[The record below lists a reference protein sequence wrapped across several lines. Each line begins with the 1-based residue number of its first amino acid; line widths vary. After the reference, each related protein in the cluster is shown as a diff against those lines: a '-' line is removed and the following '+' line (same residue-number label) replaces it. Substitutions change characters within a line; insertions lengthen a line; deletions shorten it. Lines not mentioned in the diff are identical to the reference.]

1 MIYLDNAATSF
12 PKPPAVAA
20 EVARCITDYGGN
32 AGRGAHSLALAAAN
46 KIFECRAELAELFG
60 ASDADRV
67 FFTQNTTYGINTV
80 IKGLLKNGDHVIISD
95 MEHNAVYRPIVKLAA
110 EGKITYDVFK
120 TFTADPRHSH
130 ARVCASFESL
140 IRPNTRMVFCVHS
153 SNICSA
159 TLPIAEI
166 GKVCRRHGV
175 LLCVDGAQSA
185 GHIPIDITRLGID
198 ALCVPGHKGLYGPQ
212 GSGAVILGKNIALDT
227 LVEGGN
233 GVDSL
238 EPQMTLSSP
247 ERYEAGTLSLPAIA
261 GLCEGVK
268 ELKKRGIDA
277 SAERCSELCRTL
289 CERLACMGG
298 VELYVP
304 QYRGS
309 VALFN
314 VRGVPC
320 ETVAAALDERGICVR
335 AGLHCAPLAHKT
347 LGTDKTGA
355 VRVSFGIYNTF
366 SDIDALCRA
375 LNDIIKEYTL

>member
-12 PKPPAVAA
+12 PKPPSVAN
-20 EVARCITDYGGN
+20 EVFKCLTDYSGN
-32 AGRGAHSLALAAAN
+32 AGRGAHSLSLAAAN
-46 KIFECRAELAELFG
+46 KVFECRTELAEFFG
-60 ASDADRV
+60 ATDADRV
-67 FFTQNTTYGINTV
+67 FFVQNTTQGINTV
-80 IKGLLKNGDHVIISD
+80 IKGILKNGDHVIISD
-95 MEHNAVYRPIVKLAA
+95 MEHNAVYRPIFKLAA

-120 TFTADPRHSH
+120 TFTADPRHGY
-130 ARVCASFESL
+130 ARICASLESL
-140 IRPNTRMVFCVHS
+140 IRPNTRMVFCIHS
-153 SNICSA
+153 SNICSV

-166 GKVCRRHGV
+166 SKVCRRHGV

-212 GSGAVILGKNIALDT
+212 GSGAVILGKDMVLDT
-227 LVEGGN
+227 LIEGGN

-238 EPQMTLSSP
+238 EPEMTLISP
-247 ERYEAGTLSLPAIA
+247 ERYEAGTLPLPAIT

-268 ELKKRGIDA
+268 ELKKRGVVEC
-277 SAERCSELCRTL
+277 AERSSELCRML
-289 CERLACMGG
+289 CDRLACMSD

-304 QYRGS
+304 QYHGC

-314 VRGVPC
+314 VRDIPC

-347 LGTDKTGA
+347 LGTDKIGA
-355 VRVSFGIYNTF
+355 VRVSFGIYNTI
-366 SDIDALCRA
+366 SDINEFCRA
-375 LNDIIKEYTL
+375 LYDIVKEFAT

>member
-12 PKPPAVAA
+12 PKPPSVAN
-20 EVARCITDYGGN
+20 EVFRCITEYSGN
-32 AGRGAHSLALAAAN
+32 AGRGAHSLSLAAAN
-46 KIFECRAELAELFG
+46 KVFECRSELAELFG
-60 ASDADRV
+60 AADTDRV
-67 FFTQNTTYGINTV
+67 FFVQNTTQGINTV
-80 IKGLLKNGDHVIISD
+80 IKGLVREGDHVIISD
-95 MEHNAVYRPIVKLAA
+95 MEHNAVYRPIFKLAA
-110 EGKITYDVFK
+110 EGKISYDVFK
-120 TFTADPRHSH
+120 TFTADPRRSY
-130 ARVCASFESL
+130 ARICASIESL

-153 SNICSA
+153 SNICSV

-166 GKVCRRHGV
+166 SKVCRRHGV

-185 GHIPIDITRLGID
+185 GHIDINVSKLGID

-212 GSGAVILGKNIALDT
+212 GSGAVILGKDITLDT
-227 LVEGGN
+227 LIEGGN

-238 EPQMTLSSP
+238 DGKMTLASP

-261 GLCEGVK
+261 GLCEGVR
-268 ELKKRGIDA
+268 ELKRRGI
-277 SAERCSELCRTL
+277 AEGAENGAELCRTL
-289 CERLACMGG
+289 CERLSCMRD

-304 QYRGS
+304 QYRGC

-314 VRGVPC
+314 LRGIPC
-320 ETVAAALDERGICVR
+320 EAVAAALDERGLCVR

-366 SDIDALCRA
+366 ADIDALCRA

>member
-12 PKPPAVAA
+12 PKPPSVAN
-20 EVARCITDYGGN
+20 EVFRCITEYSGN
-32 AGRGAHSLALAAAN
+32 AGRGAHSLSLAAAN
-46 KIFECRAELAELFG
+46 KVFECRSELAELFG
-60 ASDADRV
+60 AADTDRV
-67 FFTQNTTYGINTV
+67 FFVQNTTQGINTV
-80 IKGLLKNGDHVIISD
+80 IKGLVREGDHVIISD
-95 MEHNAVYRPIVKLAA
+95 MEHNAVYRPIFKLAA

-120 TFTADPRHSH
+120 TFTADPRRSY
-130 ARVCASFESL
+130 ARICASIESL

-153 SNICSA
+153 SNICSV

-166 GKVCRRHGV
+166 SKVCRRHGV

-185 GHIPIDITRLGID
+185 GHIDINVSKLGID
-198 ALCVPGHKGLYGPQ
+198 ALCIPGHKGLYGPQ
-212 GSGAVILGKNIALDT
+212 GSGAVILGKDITLDT
-227 LVEGGN
+227 LIEGGN

-238 EPQMTLSSP
+238 DGKMTLASP

-261 GLCEGVK
+261 GLCESVR
-268 ELKKRGIDA
+268 ELKRRGITE
-277 SAERCSELCRTL
+277 SAENGAELCRML
-289 CERLACMGG
+289 CERLACMRD

-304 QYRGS
+304 QYRGC

-314 VRGVPC
+314 LRGIPC
-320 ETVAAALDERGICVR
+320 EAVAAALDERGLCVR

-366 SDIDALCRA
+366 ADIDALCRA